1 MFQSAA
7 PSHPGAALARGRAEP
22 GSVFRSRSAHPA
34 PAGSGP
40 GAVLSPRR
48 GCAAS
53 GAAAVRAE
61 RGPIQTEG
69 LTGEHSGF
77 IDEVFRP
84 EVKYGR
90 AAGRSRSH
98 VTAEPRDRR
107 RYPAVPLFGS
117 AALQRAVPVGRRAA
131 PQRPHRAVLLPLQ
144 GPRSFALAQR
154 LLKHRHGRCAD
165 PGAASSPP
173 PTSPSSGPAG
183 PAVPARRRCGPSPRR
198 GKRRSRP
205 ASGCSRAALRA
216 RSSGGRRAAAR
227 GSASTPTS
235 SPRTAA
241 EAADRAGAEGKEAAR
256 PREPPAPPP
265 AHPPAR
271 IAGHAALG
279 ARPSVGSNRRRAY
292 RSDPANG
299 TGRHKAAVAPLR
311 PSANGRPVAPPPAQ
325 PRPRRSPAPLSPT
338 AARFFTSPPEISRPA
353 QHVGYL
359 GTFTPGFKTRLRKEH
374 SFVHY

>member
-1 MFQSAA
+1 M
-7 PSHPGAALARGRAEP
+7 RAE
-22 GSVFRSRSAHPA
+22 RRRSA
-34 PAGSGP
+34 
-40 GAVLSPRR
+40 
-48 GCAAS
+48 
-53 GAAAVRAE
+53 

-84 EVKYGR
+84 EVKYER

-165 PGAASSPP
+165 PGAASSLPP
-173 PTSPSSGPAG
+173 PPRPQGRPG
-183 PAVPARRRCGPSPRR
+183 RRYPRGGGAVLLPGA
-198 GKRRSRP
+198 
-205 ASGCSRAALRA
+205 ASGVVVPP
-216 RSSGGRRAAAR
+216 AAAVGQLSVR
-227 GSASTPTS
+227 VVVVEGVPQ
-235 SPRTAA
+235 PAA
-241 EAADRAGAEGKEAAR
+241 VLPLPPVVLAR
-256 PREPPAPPP
+256 PRRLRTERALRGKKPRGRGSRPHRPPLTRQLASPAMPPSARVPLWAP
-265 AHPPAR
+265 
-271 IAGHAALG
+271 IAAALTG
-279 ARPSVGSNRRRAY
+279 ATRPMARGGTKRPSRRCALRLM
-292 RSDPANG
+292 
-299 TGRHKAAVAPLR
+299 AA
-311 PSANGRPVAPPPAQ
+311 PS
-325 PRPRRSPAPLSPT
+325 PRPRRSPAPLSPA